1 MQVRKLFLPVRRM
14 AGFIFTLIAA
24 HLIALVSGWCAR
36 LILPLI
42 SNMAWADIL
51 YRVVFYSVQIILP
64 ILALLIFTKGQLNQ
78 AGFNM
83 HNKAMTLRLTALFL
97 GGWAAFITLFY
108 GIFLAVSPGFRFYV
122 IQSFPLEANR
132 FVNNIV
138 IGGLLAGIGEEP
150 LFRALVT
157 YILMKSFG
165 TNISIIDK
173 KTIWVISILT
183 GVIFMSA
190 HIDYVIV
197 PAFSIVS
204 IDPLNLASTLV
215 LGTIWSMIY
224 LRTKSLLGPI
234 LAHSGAN
241 IIQYSVGQIAATLL

>member
-1 MQVRKLFLPVRRM
+1 MQASKLFIPVRRIV
-14 AGFIFTLIAA
+14 GFIFALIAA
-24 HLIALVSGWCAR
+24 HFIALVSGWSAR
-36 LILPLI
+36 LIFPLI
-42 SNMAWADIL
+42 SNMAWADVL
-51 YRVVFYSVQIILP
+51 YRAVFYCVQVMLP
-64 ILALLIFTKGQLNQ
+64 ILALQIFTKGQLHLT
-78 AGFNM
+78 GFNM
-83 HNKAMTLRLTALFL
+83 HNKALSLRLTALFL
-97 GGWAAFITLFY
+97 GGWAAFIILFY
-108 GIFLAVSPGFRFYV
+108 GIFLVVSPGFRFYI

-173 KTIWVISILT
+173 KTRWVISILT

-190 HIDYVIV
+190 HIDYVIS

-215 LGTIWSMIY
+215 LGTLWSMIY